1 MIKLKIFTGNTIT
14 NSYTESVNAQ
24 LCRFGVVEKG
34 TCLFQLTLL
43 QHFVASKPHTKLST
57 FNPEPL
63 NGMFEDEVFV
73 RITNGVLSLMVE
85 KLKLAK
91 ETCKIVEETDEHF
104 KVEQLITCAKNDWI
118 FQKLVHWTVYWNLT
132 TITCSCNG
140 LTYGG
145 VPCLHLLVIAWK
157 KSKKIP
163 LFCFNQRFFFQQTH
177 DDTEANTTDQPS
189 TTIATEPFTSET
201 NATPETH
208 GTTCVVAV
216 SDSTT
221 EASTIAG
228 IGAPVEPDNIIEHI
242 DGTHTT
248 TEHAPSTEADHMTN
262 NESEGANAHTSVK
275 TTVCQP
281 SSVVEV
287 STTPDEIHSNDMWLS
302 SQFTSH
308 QACYV
313 RGATQVIAMLYL
325 RALTH
330 GVPLEHII
338 SHVQSTLQQVGA
350 QVKEWDTQFAPRTVV
365 MPHPLLGGAAL
376 PPKSVPQSIARECG
390 QILQQIVSSVPH
402 PPGLVPD
409 ESEESGEPVRQRPRT
424 A

>member
-1 MIKLKIFTGNTIT
+1 M
-14 NSYTESVNAQ
+14 
-24 LCRFGVVEKG
+24 
-34 TCLFQLTLL
+34 
-43 QHFVASKPHTKLST
+43 
-57 FNPEPL
+57 
-63 NGMFEDEVFV
+63 
-73 RITNGVLSLMVE
+73 
-85 KLKLAK
+85 
-91 ETCKIVEETDEHF
+91 
-104 KVEQLITCAKNDWI
+104 
-118 FQKLVHWTVYWNLT
+118 
-132 TITCSCNG
+132 
-140 LTYGG
+140 
-145 VPCLHLLVIAWK
+145 
-157 KSKKIP
+157 
-163 LFCFNQRFFFQQTH
+163 FFFQQTH

-275 TTVCQP
+275 TTVHQP

-350 QVKEWDTQFAPRTVV
+350 QVKRMGHAIRTTDCC
-365 MPHPLLGGAAL
+365 HAT
-376 PPKSVPQSIARECG
+376 PPPGRCSTTTRIC
-390 QILQQIVSSVPH
+390 SSVKCKRVWPNT
-402 PPGLVPD
+402 PANRLICSTPTRAR
-409 ESEESGEPVRQRPRT
+409 SR
-424 A
+424 